1 MTQTPDSQIKPAG
14 GRTRAPR
21 PGRRKGWFSG
31 DKVLH
36 FLSASAASSLIIM
49 LLGLL
54 AVLSYAAMPSIKSF
68 GAGFLTGTEWR
79 PNELEVPK
87 LDSAGHIV
95 IEDGETVTVTKPA
108 VFSALPVI
116 YGTAISSVIA
126 LLIAV
131 PISIGTALF
140 LVRLAPPKI
149 AGPVSFLV
157 EFLAVIPSIAYGI
170 WGLFVLCPLL
180 QGHIRLWGWLEAI
193 AVGTSPTHWL
203 SSNLLG
209 WALTFEGTPQQP
221 EVYFRGIEPIIAS
234 GVSHIPGLDWML
246 YEKVQI
252 GNEIVMRQI
261 PLTGRDMLAGGLVLA
276 IMILPIITAV
286 SRDVLRAVPRA
297 QIEGT
302 AALGA
307 TWWQTCVG
315 MLRYSRSGLFGA
327 VILGLARASGETMAI
342 TMVIGNAN
350 RISAS
355 LFAPAQT
362 MSSLLANEFAE
373 AVTDVHRAALTEV
386 ALILLVMSLLFNVV
400 ARYLVVGK
408 GGRTS
413 AST

>member
-1 MTQTPDSQIKPAG
+1 
-14 GRTRAPR
+14 
-21 PGRRKGWFSG
+21 
-31 DKVLH
+31 
-36 FLSASAASSLIIM
+36 M
-49 LLGLL
+49 LLGLV
-54 AVLSYAAMPSIKSF
+54 AVLTYTAMPSIKAF
-68 GAGFLTGTEWR
+68 GASFITGSEWR
-79 PNELEVPK
+79 PNELEIPK
-87 LDSAGHIV
+87 LDAAGKV
-95 IEDGETVTVTKPA
+95 ILDKYDEPVLETKPP
-108 VFSALPVI
+108 VFGALPVI
-116 YGTAISSVIA
+116 FGTAVSSIIA
-126 LLIAV
+126 LVIAV
-131 PISIGTALF
+131 PISFGTALF
-140 LVRLAPPKI
+140 LVRLAPPKV

-180 QGHIRLWGWLEAI
+180 QGHIRLWGWLEWLS
-193 AVGTSPTHWL
+193 VGTGPTHWF
-203 SSNLLG
+203 STNILG
-209 WALTFEGTPQQP
+209 WALTFENNEGVT

-234 GVSHIPGLDWML
+234 VISHIPGLDWML
-246 YEKVQI
+246 YEKVKI
-252 GNEIVMRQI
+252 GNEIVTRQI

-286 SRDVLRAVPRA
+286 ARDVLKAVPRA

-373 AVTDVHRAALTEV
+373 AVTDVHRGALTEV
-386 ALILLVMSLLFNVV
+386 AVILLIMSLLFNVV
-400 ARYLVVGK
+400 ARVLVVGK

-413 AST
+413 ASS